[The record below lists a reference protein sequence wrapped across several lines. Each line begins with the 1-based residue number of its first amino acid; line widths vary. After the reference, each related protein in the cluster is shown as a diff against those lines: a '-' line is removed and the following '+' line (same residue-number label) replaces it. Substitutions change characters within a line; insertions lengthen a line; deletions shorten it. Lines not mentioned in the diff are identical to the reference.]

1 MTERER
7 DERDL
12 AILDMLKRG
21 ATQSATAQLF
31 NVTPYYVKRLVRETK

>member
-12 AILDMLKRG
+12 AILDLLKRG
-21 ATQSATAQLF
+21 ATQGAAAQLF